1 LLKKPIWLLSNY
13 GKVIHMSSRA
23 GLRSGG
29 YDSAYTA
36 SKSGLIR
43 LIESISEE
51 VKDSNI
57 NVNCIMPSLLDTE
70 SNLREIPDADDWQ
83 KYCSYVQRKQE

>member
-1 LLKKPIWLLSNY
+1 MLLSNY
-13 GKVIHMSSRA
+13 GKVIHISSRA

-29 YDSAYTA
+29 YDSAY
-36 SKSGLIR
+36 GLIR

-57 NVNCIMPSLLDTE
+57 NVNCIMPSILENQIEERCQMVIIL
-70 SNLREIPDADDWQ
+70 NR
-83 KYCSYVQRKQE
+83 